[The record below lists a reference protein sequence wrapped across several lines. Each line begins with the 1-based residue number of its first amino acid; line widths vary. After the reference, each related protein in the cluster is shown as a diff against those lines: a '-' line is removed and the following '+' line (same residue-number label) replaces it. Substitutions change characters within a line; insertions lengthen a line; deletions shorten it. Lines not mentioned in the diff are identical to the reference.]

1 MIPSSDKLSD
11 YLHYF
16 FTCYLPQHRDV
27 SPHTLAGYKQTF
39 IQLLRYCK
47 LRFPDQ
53 PDPDLDQFQVAFL
66 LDFLSYLEKTARQHR
81 LDTQHPLGRREIVF

>member
-27 SPHTLAGYKQTF
+27 SPHTVASYKHTFMRYKKQLAT
-39 IQLLRYCK
+39 
-47 LRFPDQ
+47 
-53 PDPDLDQFQVAFL
+53 
-66 LDFLSYLEKTARQHR
+66 S
-81 LDTQHPLGRREIVF
+81 GRGGEI